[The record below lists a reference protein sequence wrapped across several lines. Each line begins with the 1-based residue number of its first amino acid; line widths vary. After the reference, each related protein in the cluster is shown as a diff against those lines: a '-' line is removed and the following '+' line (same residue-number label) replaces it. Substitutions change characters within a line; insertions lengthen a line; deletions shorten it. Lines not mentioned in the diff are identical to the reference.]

1 MGKKKQREKDAHKRE
16 NEQVEE
22 GDTAEE
28 GIDVLDASRNRDG
41 DKNEKGKR
49 MKKRKSE
56 IDTDAEESRKSHK
69 KHKKSEDVVEVEEI
83 SKQTTDQESSEAID
97 LENNGEAK
105 RSSKDKHKK
114 KKKEKKQKLEKV
126 NDNVADENGTGKENS
141 VGNEI
146 EFSGDT
152 KDGYGRKKKKK
163 QKLEKVNGNV
173 ADENGTGKEN
183 SVGNEIG
190 FSGDTKDGDGYK
202 KKKKKKKQK
211 LEKVNGN
218 AADENG
224 TGKENSVGNEIGF
237 SGDTKDGDGLKKKK
251 QKLEKVNGN
260 VADENGTGKENSVV
274 NEMEFSGHTEDG
286 DGHKKKKKKQKLEMV
301 NGNVADENGTGKE
314 NSVGTEID
322 FSGDTEDGNGRKK
335 KKKLKSKSVI
345 KDSEGGHQE
354 GDQVENATPKDKSK
368 KVSFRDQV
376 EVFPSDDLTDDA
388 NKDDEKDDLTDDAN
402 KDDKKGL
409 VYGKRYS
416 KEEDELVMNAV
427 AEYIESHNLGDE
439 GLNMV
444 MNCRGHSQVRN
455 CWKEIQTAIPWR
467 PVNSV
472 YHRAHVIF
480 ERDEK
485 HPWTPEELEVV
496 QKFVE
501 KHGPKWRLLA
511 DSLGKHRH
519 HVKDTWR
526 RIRLTN
532 TNKGRWSQ
540 QEYQSLFDLVNLDLS
555 MKANQER
562 ISKHGM
568 LRDNICWTAIS
579 DKLETRPF
587 VSCCDQWY
595 RKLTSPMVAEGI
607 WADVDDYRMMD
618 AISSLDA
625 CCMEDVDWDNLLE
638 HRSGELCRK
647 RWDQMVRH
655 LGPTKGMSF
664 DEQVDVLAKRFRP
677 DMAEARE
684 TYDSK
689 RPIDQP

>member
-28 GIDVLDASRNRDG
+28 GIDVLDASTGNKNDVPTSRNRDG

-97 LENNGEAK
+97 LENNGESK

-114 KKKEKKQKLEKV
+114 WKKEKKQKLEKV

-152 KDGYGRKKKKK
+152 KDGDGHKKKKKKKK

-173 ADENGTGKEN
+173 ADENGTDKEN
-183 SVGNEIG
+183 SVGNEME
-190 FSGDTKDGDGYK
+190 FSGHTKDGDGHK
-202 KKKKKKKQK
+202 K
-211 LEKVNGN
+211 
-218 AADENG
+218 
-224 TGKENSVGNEIGF
+224 
-237 SGDTKDGDGLKKKK
+237 KKKK

-260 VADENGTGKENSVV
+260 VADENGTDKENSVV
-274 NEMEFSGHTEDG
+274 NEMEFSGHTEDV
-286 DGHKKKKKKQKLEMV
+286 DGHKKKKKKQKLEKV
-301 NGNVADENGTGKE
+301 NGNVADESGTGKE
-314 NSVGTEID
+314 NSVGNEID

-335 KKKLKSKSVI
+335 KKKSKSKSVI
-345 KDSEGGHQE
+345 NDSEGGHQE

-444 MNCRGHSQVRN
+444 MNCRGHPQVRN

-595 RKLTSPMVAEGI
+595 RKLASPMVAEGI
-607 WADVDDYRMMD
+607 WADADDYRMMD

-638 HRSGELCRK
+638 HRSGDLCRK

-664 DEQVDVLAKRFRP
+664 AEQVDVLAKRFRP

-689 RPIDQP
+689 RPIDLP

>member
-22 GDTAEE
+22 GNTAEE
-28 GIDVLDASRNRDG
+28 GIDVLDLSTGNKNDVPESRNGDG

-49 MKKRKSE
+49 IKKRKSE
-56 IDTDAEESRKSHK
+56 FGTDTEESRKSHK
-69 KHKKSEDVVEVEEI
+69 KHKKSKDVVEVEEI
-83 SKQTTDQESSEAID
+83 SKQTTDQESSEAIY
-97 LENNGEAK
+97 LENNEEAIS
-105 RSSKDKHKK
+105 SSKDKQKK
-114 KKKEKKQKLEKV
+114 NKDALEHSKMREKKKEKKQKLEKV
-126 NDNVADENGTGKENS
+126 NGNAADENGTGKENSEEIKFSGDTEDGDGSKNEKKQKLEKVNGNVADENGTGKENS
-141 VGNEI
+141 VEI
-146 EFSGDT
+146 KFSGHT
-152 KDGYGRKKKKK
+152 EDGDGSKKKKKQKLEKVNGNAADENGTGKENSVEIKFSGHTEDGDGCKKKKKKKKQKLEKVNGNVADENGTGKENSVEIKFSGHTEDDDGSKKKK

-183 SVGNEIG
+183 SVGNEI
-190 FSGDTKDGDGYK
+190 
-202 KKKKKKKQK
+202 
-211 LEKVNGN
+211 
-218 AADENG
+218 
-224 TGKENSVGNEIGF
+224 
-237 SGDTKDGDGLKKKK
+237 
-251 QKLEKVNGN
+251 
-260 VADENGTGKENSVV
+260 
-274 NEMEFSGHTEDG
+274 EFSG
-286 DGHKKKKKKQKLEMV
+286 V
-301 NGNVADENGTGKE
+301 
-314 NSVGTEID
+314 
-322 FSGDTEDGNGRKK
+322 TEDGNGRKK
-335 KKKLKSKSVI
+335 KKKSKSVI
-345 KDSEGGHQE
+345 NDSEGGHHE
-354 GDQVENATPKDKSK
+354 GDQ
-368 KVSFRDQV
+368 
-376 EVFPSDDLTDDA
+376 
-388 NKDDEKDDLTDDAN
+388 
-402 KDDKKGL
+402 
-409 VYGKRYS
+409 

-444 MNCRGHSQVRN
+444 MNCREHPQVRN

-485 HPWTPEELEVV
+485 HPWTPEELEIV

-501 KHGPKWRLLA
+501 KHGRKWRMLA

-532 TNKGRWSQ
+532 VNKGRWSQ
-540 QEYQSLFDLVNLDLS
+540 EEYQSLFDLVNLDLS

-579 DKLETRPF
+579 DKMETRPF

-607 WADVDDYRMMD
+607 WADADDYRMVD

-625 CCMEDVDWDNLLE
+625 CCMEDVNWDNLLE

-664 DEQVDVLAKRFRP
+664 DEQVDVLAKRYRP

-689 RPIDQP
+689 RPIDLP